1 MTNKILITQNKYRI
15 NDLISIHFY
24 FQYNLFKTKYVR
36 VFVRQEVIVIN
47 NIILLTKHFMKLITV
62 LILFPRI

>member
-1 MTNKILITQNKYRI
+1 MTNKILITQHKYRI